1 MSRTYEL
8 GFVVDPRQSD
18 DAVQEITQKYRELI
32 EGSGAEITEV
42 DYWGRRK
49 LAYEIN
55 KFNEGK
61 YVFIYITATGVVP
74 PVPEIERLMGQD
86 ERILRFLV
94 VRTDLDLKR
103 AARKGKP
110 GTPGGPP
117 GKEQSEEQAGE
128 AVGEAAAGGA
138 ENGS

>member
-18 DAVQEITQKYRELI
+18 DAVQEICQKYREMI
-32 EGSGAEITEV
+32 EGGGAQVTEI

-49 LAYEIN
+49 LAYEIK
-55 KFNEGK
+55 KFSEGK
-61 YVFIYITATGVVP
+61 YVFIYITASEGVP
-74 PVPEIERLMGQD
+74 PFPEIERLMGQD

-117 GKEQSEEQAGE
+117 AKPESEE
-128 AVGEAAAGGA
+128 AGGV
-138 ENGS
+138 EHGT